1 MSKAQNLLK
10 KVAELAPEMVEL
22 MRVVTAA
29 PALGPVNGGQGELAK
44 LEALLPH
51 LEALGLSLERV
62 DSPDPRVESGLR
74 PNLLAWLPG
83 GDGPATWVLS
93 HLDVVPPGDLAA
105 WGGDPWSLRVRD
117 GRLYGRGVEDN
128 HHGLVSSYFALK
140 AMKELG
146 LAPAGRAG
154 MVLVADEE
162 TGSGHGLE
170 HVLQARGEV
179 FSPRDLIL
187 VPDGGN
193 ETGSLIEVTE
203 KSIYWLRVEV
213 SGRQVHGASPHQGVN
228 ALMAAARMM
237 AATPEV
243 AAGFPQTDERFG
255 LPHSTMEPTRIE
267 EGVANINTIPG
278 RAVFYLDCRL
288 LPGIPLDDVSSAFRA
303 RFGEIAR
310 EMGATLEIG
319 EVQRLQSPPAT
330 ANDAPVV
337 KALQAAIRRV
347 HGIEARPGGIGGGTV
362 AAFFRQRGL
371 PVAVWSKTNPSLHQ
385 PEEWVELETVV
396 RDAQVMALIYAGL
409 WDQE

>member
-1 MSKAQNLLK
+1 MGKARQLLN

-22 MRVVTAA
+22 MRIVTAV
-29 PALGPVNGGQGELAK
+29 PALGPANGGQGELAK
-44 LEALLPH
+44 LQALLPH
-51 LEALGLSLERV
+51 LEALGLTMERV
-62 DSPDPRVESGLR
+62 DAPDPRVESGLR

-83 GDGPATWVLS
+83 GDGPTTWVLS
-93 HLDVVPPGDLAA
+93 HLDVVPPGDLSA

-146 LAPAGRAG
+146 ITPPGPAG

-170 HVLQARGEV
+170 HVLKTRPDA
-179 FSPRDLIL
+179 FSPADLIV
-187 VPDGGN
+187 VPDGGDQS
-193 ETGSLIEVTE
+193 GGLIEVTE
-203 KSIYWLRVEV
+203 KSIYWLKVEV
-213 SGRQVHGASPHQGVN
+213 NGRQTHGASPHQGVN

-237 AATPEV
+237 TATREV
-243 AAGFPQTDERFG
+243 LAGFPQTDQRFG

-267 EGVANINTIPG
+267 EGVANVNTIPG

-288 LPGIPLDDVSSAFRA
+288 LPEIPLDEVAAALRQSFEA
-303 RFGEIAR
+303 IASQ
-310 EMGATLEIG
+310 EGATVAIS

-330 ANDAPVV
+330 PSDAPVV
-337 KALQAAIRRV
+337 RALQAAIRRV
-347 HGIEARPGGIGGGTV
+347 HGVEARPGGIGGGTV

-371 PVAVWSKTNPSLHQ
+371 PAAVWSKTNPSLHQ

-396 RDAQVMALIYAGL
+396 KDAQVMALLYAGL
-409 WDQE
+409 WEQD

>member
-1 MSKAQNLLK
+1 MSKARNLLK
-10 KVAELAPEMVEL
+10 KVADLGPEMVEL
-22 MRVVTAA
+22 MRVVTAV
-29 PALGPVNGGQGELAK
+29 PALGPDNGGQGELAK
-44 LEALLPH
+44 LQALLPQ
-51 LEALGLSLERV
+51 LEALGLTLERV

-83 GDGPATWVLS
+83 GQGPATWILS
-93 HLDVVPPGDLAA
+93 HLDVVPPGDPAA
-105 WGGDPWSLRVRD
+105 WDGDPWSLRVRD

-128 HHGLVSSYFALK
+128 HHGLVSSFFALK

-146 LAPAGRAG
+146 ITPPGRAG
-154 MVLVADEE
+154 LVLVADEE

-170 HVLQARGEV
+170 HVLRTRPDA
-179 FSPRDLIL
+179 FSPTDLIL

-193 ETGSLIEVTE
+193 QTGSLIEVTE

-213 SGRQVHGASPHQGVN
+213 SGRQVHGASPDKGVN

-237 AATPEV
+237 TATREV
-243 AAGFPQTDERFG
+243 AAGFPQTDQRFG

-288 LPGIPLDDVSSAFRA
+288 LPEIPLDQVAAAFRA
-303 RFGEIAR
+303 RFGQIAR
-310 EMGATLEIG
+310 EEGATLEIS
-319 EVQRLQSPPAT
+319 ETQRLQSPPAT
-330 ANDAPVV
+330 PSDAPVV
-337 KALQAAIRRV
+337 RALQSAIRRV

-396 RDAQVMALIYAGL
+396 KDAQVMALIYAGL